1 MNLLK
6 ISLAN
11 LKEKKLN
18 SFLSAMLL
26 TLGIGMISLLLLLNK
41 QLDEQFRRN
50 IRGIDMVVGA
60 KGSPLQLILSSIY
73 QIDAPTG
80 NVPLSEVNALKR
92 NPFIK
97 NVIPLSMGD
106 NYRGFRIVGT
116 TTTYVDHFEAKIAQG
131 TLFSKPM
138 EVALGSKAA
147 KNSGL
152 KIGDTFASSHGLDS
166 DGDAHHEKEYKV
178 VGIFEPTGSVVDQL
192 VLTGLES
199 VWEIHEHAEV
209 PATEVTEN
217 DPAHEHE
224 MAEAHHEEEKQVTSA
239 LIQFRNP
246 MGLLTIPRQV
256 NDNTSMQAALPS
268 IEINRLF
275 SLLGVGIDTLRAL
288 ALVIIIIAGLSVFIS
303 LYNSLK
309 ERKYEMALMLS
320 MGATRTKLFL
330 MLLMEGLILAVT
342 GYLSGII
349 FSRAGLW
356 LFGRAAEQDFHYS
369 IRDFTILPEEIYL
382 LAGALLLGLLAA
394 ALPSLGI
401 YRLNIS
407 RTLAEE

>member
-11 LKEKKLN
+11 IREKKLN
-18 SFLSAMLL
+18 SFLSTLLL

-41 QLDEQFRRN
+41 QLDEQFRKN

-97 NVIPLSMGD
+97 TIIPLSMGD
-106 NYRGFRIVGT
+106 NYHGFRIVGT
-116 TTTYVDHFEAKIAQG
+116 NTKYTEHFQAKIADG
-131 TLFSKPM
+131 RIFEASMDVT
-138 EVALGSKAA
+138 LGSKVA

-166 DGDAHHEKEYKV
+166 DGEAHQERKYKV

-192 VLTGLES
+192 ILTNLES
-199 VWEIHEHAEV
+199 VWDIHEHAES
-209 PATEVTEN
+209 ASHETREN
-217 DPAHEHE
+217 DPAHEEE
-224 MAEAHHEEEKQVTSA
+224 MAGPAEESEKQVTSA
-239 LIQFRNP
+239 LIQFRNS
-246 MGLLTIPRQV
+246 MGLITIPRQI
-256 NDNTSMQAALPS
+256 NQNTSMQAALPS

-275 SLLGVGIDTLRAL
+275 ALLGVGIDTLRAL
-288 ALVIIIIAGLSVFIS
+288 ALVIIVIAGVSVFIS

-320 MGATRTKLFL
+320 MGATRTRLFL
-330 MLLMEGLILAVT
+330 MLLLEGLILAIT
-342 GYLSGII
+342 GYVAGIVL
-349 FSRAGLW
+349 SRAGLW

-369 IRDFTILPEEIYL
+369 IREFNLLPEEIYL
-382 LAGALLLGLLAA
+382 FAGALVLGLLAA

>member
-1 MNLLK
+1 MNVVK

-18 SFLSAMLL
+18 SFLSALLL

-80 NVPLSEVNALKR
+80 NVPLAEVDALRK
-92 NPFIK
+92 NPFVK
-97 NVIPLSMGD
+97 TVIPLSMGD
-106 NYRGFRIVGT
+106 SYQGFRIVGT
-116 TTTYVDHFEAKIAQG
+116 TPKYIEHFQAKLAKGQIYNA
-131 TLFSKPM
+131 SM
-138 EVALGSKAA
+138 EVAIGSKVAA
-147 KNSGL
+147 MSQL
-152 KIGDTFASSHGLDS
+152 KIGDTFASSHGLD
-166 DGDAHHEKEYKV
+166 GAGEAHNDKKYKV
-178 VGIFEPTGSVVDQL
+178 TGIFETTGSVVDQL
-192 VLTGLES
+192 ILTRLSS
-199 VWEIHEHAEV
+199 VWDVHAHGEEGAAKHE
-209 PATEVTEN
+209 
-217 DPAHEHE
+217 EHE
-224 MAEAHHEEEKQVTSA
+224 EHDEAEAGRQVTSA

-246 MGLLTIPRQV
+246 MGLMTLPRQI
-256 NDNTSMQAALPS
+256 NENTSMQAALPS

-275 SLLGVGIDTLRAL
+275 SLLGVGIETLHAL
-288 ALVIIIIAGLSVFIS
+288 ALIIISIAGISVFIS

-320 MGATRTKLFL
+320 MGATRTRLFL
-330 MLLMEGLILAVT
+330 MLLLEGLMLAVI
-342 GYLSGII
+342 GYFSGII
-349 FSRAGLW
+349 LSRVGLW
-356 LFGRAAEQDFHYS
+356 LFSRAAEQDFHYS
-369 IRDFTILPEEIYL
+369 LRKFTILPEEIYL
-382 LAGALLLGLLAA
+382 FFAALLIGFLAS

>member
-1 MNLLK
+1 MNVVQ

-18 SFLSAMLL
+18 SFLSALLL

-80 NVPLSEVNALKR
+80 NVPLSEVDALRK
-92 NPFIK
+92 NPFVK
-97 NVIPLSMGD
+97 TVIPLSMGD
-106 NYRGFRIVGT
+106 SYQGFRIVGT
-116 TTTYVDHFEAKIAQG
+116 TPKYTEHFDAKLAKGQ
-131 TLFSKPM
+131 LYNASM
-138 EVALGSKAA
+138 EVSIGSKVAA
-147 KNSGL
+147 QSNL

-166 DGDAHHEKEYKV
+166 EGQAHEEKKYKV
-178 VGIFEPTGSVVDQL
+178 TGIFESNGSVIDQL
-192 VLTGLES
+192 IITRLSS
-199 VWEIHEHAEV
+199 VWDVHEHG
-209 PATEVTEN
+209 
-217 DPAHEHE
+217 DKHEKHE
-224 MAEAHHEEEKQVTSA
+224 EEEKQVTSA

-246 MGLLTIPRQV
+246 MGLIALPRQI
-256 NDNTSMQAALPS
+256 NANTSMQAALPS

-275 SLLGVGIDTLRAL
+275 TLLGVGIETLRAL
-288 ALVIIIIAGLSVFIS
+288 AIIIITIAGVSVFIS

-320 MGATRTKLFL
+320 MGATRSRLFL
-330 MLLMEGLILAVT
+330 MLLLEGLMLAVI
-342 GYLSGII
+342 GFFAGII
-349 FSRAGLW
+349 LSRVGLW
-356 LFGRAAEQDFHYS
+356 LFSRAAEQDFHYS
-369 IRDFTILPEEIYL
+369 LRKFSILPQEIYL
-382 LAGALLLGLLAA
+382 FFAALLIGFLASV
-394 ALPSLGI
+394 LPSLGI

>member
-1 MNLLK
+1 MNLFK
-6 ISLAN
+6 ISIAN

-18 SFLSAMLL
+18 SFLSALLL

-73 QIDAPTG
+73 QIDSPTG
-80 NVPLSEVNALKR
+80 NIPLSEVNALKR

-97 NVIPLSMGD
+97 TIIPLSMGD
-106 NYRGFRIVGT
+106 NYHGFRIVGT
-116 TTTYVDHFEAKIAQG
+116 TLKYAEHFQAKIKEGA
-131 TLFSKPM
+131 LFNKPM
-138 EVALGSKAA
+138 DVVLGSKVA
-147 KNSGL
+147 KNSEL

-166 DGDAHHEKEYKV
+166 EGDAHNDKKYKV
-178 VGIFEPTGSVVDQL
+178 VGIFESTGSVADQL
-192 VLTGLES
+192 ILTNLES
-199 VWEIHEHAEV
+199 VWEIHEHAET
-209 PATEVTEN
+209 PAEGIKEN
-217 DPAHEHE
+217 DPEHENE
-224 MAEAHHEEEKQVTSA
+224 MAEPAHEDEKQVTSA

-246 MGLLTIPRQV
+246 MGLITIPRHINQ
-256 NDNTSMQAALPS
+256 NTSMQAALPS

-288 ALVIIIIAGLSVFIS
+288 ALVIIIIAGVSVFIS

-320 MGATRTKLFL
+320 MGATRTKLFF
-330 MLLMEGLILAVT
+330 MLLLEGLVLAIT

-349 FSRAGLW
+349 LSRVGLW
-356 LFGRAAEQDFHYS
+356 LFSRAAEEDFNYS
-369 IRDFTILPEEIYL
+369 LREFSLLPEEIYL
-382 LAGALLLGLLAA
+382 LIGALVLGLVAA